1 MSGRGRHRRQ
11 PERRISR
18 RVSRTSLALTAG
30 GAGIALPFIG
40 TGTAHAASVD
50 TWDKVAQCESTGNW
64 SINSGNGYYGGLQF
78 SQSTWSANGGTEYA
92 PRADQ
97 ATKEEQIRVAEKVLD
112 SQGPGA
118 WPSCGAKAGLGQ
130 DSAEPD
136 LSGDS
141 GEQAAAKKDES
152 KDSEKAAEDSEKS
165 GKKDQK
171 KDKAESGG
179 TYTVVPGD
187 TLSAI
192 ARDHD
197 TEGGWKALYEA
208 NRKTVGDDADLI
220 RPGQKLGLD
229 GERKGGEQP
238 QGGAEASQSSSGNYA
253 NNLDGWI
260 REAMDVMR
268 QHNIPGSYDGIKRN
282 IIRESGG
289 NPNAVNNWDINAQNG
304 TPSKGLLQT
313 IQPTFDAYHVAG
325 TANSMTDPVA
335 NIVAACNYAADKYGS
350 IDNVNG
356 PY

>member
-11 PERRISR
+11 PNRRISR
-18 RVSRTSLALTAG
+18 RVSRTSIALTAG

-78 SQSTWSANGGTEYA
+78 SQSTWSGNGGTKYA
-92 PRADQ
+92 ERADQ

-112 SQGPGA
+112 SQGPEA
-118 WPSCGAKAGLGQ
+118 WPSCGPKAGL
-130 DSAEPD
+130 SAGSPAPD
-136 LSGDS
+136 LSTDS
-141 GEQAAAKKDES
+141 AKPAKPAAGESSKKAGS
-152 KDSEKAAEDSEKS
+152 S
-165 GKKDQK
+165 GKKDDDAK
-171 KDKAESGG
+171 KSAEK
-179 TYTVVPGD
+179 YTVEAGD

-192 ARDHD
+192 AREHD
-197 TEGGWKALYEA
+197 TEGGWRKLYDS
-208 NRKTVGDDADLI
+208 NRQTVGSDPDLI
-220 RPGQKLGLD
+220 RPGQKLSMS
-229 GERKGGEQP
+229 GGGSAEQQGSKP
-238 QGGAEASQSSSGNYA
+238 QGGQAPQAGSVHKSGSKHG

-260 REAMDVMR
+260 QEAREIMQAKG
-268 QHNIPGSYDGIKRN
+268 IPGSHDGIKRN

-289 NPNAVNNWDINAQNG
+289 NPNAVNNWDSNAAKG

-313 IQPTFDAYHVAG
+313 IKPTFDAYHVEG
-325 TANSMTDPVA
+325 TVNSMTDPVA
-335 NIVAACNYAADKYGS
+335 NIVAACNYAADRYGS